1 MNYWAYNIVETAVSK
16 ELRNSERGEGEGD
29 RLTTITTPDEGVW
42 KKCCRGCWTGLLEW
56 RTTDGAPPSQKDDG
70 EGGEGMDHLTDPL
83 TVAAALAT
91 VAVVCCEIEV
101 GDWGEGGIAEKL
113 FWPLQ
118 SAVTAP
124 LGRKDRLQR
133 CTTPGWGCWFCPL
146 LGGGIFSL
154 PQRDSYSRGNARSMK
169 GPTVLAR
176 PRLPHPHENTCFAV
190 GRRDV

>member
-1 MNYWAYNIVETAVSK
+1 MSK
-16 ELRNSERGEGEGD
+16 ELRNSGRGEGEGD

-42 KKCCRGCWTGLLEW
+42 KKCCRGCWTGLLVW
-56 RTTDGAPPSQKDDG
+56 RTTDGAPPSQKGDG

-91 VAVVCCEIEV
+91 AAVVCCEIEV

-118 SAVTAP
+118 SAVTAQ
-124 LGRKDRLQR
+124 LGSEGPTAALHYS
-133 CTTPGWGCWFCPL
+133 WGCWFCPL
-146 LGGGIFSL
+146 LRGGIFSL
-154 PQRDSYSRGNARSMK
+154 LQRDSYSRGNARSMK
-169 GPTVLAR
+169 GPPVLAR

>member
-1 MNYWAYNIVETAVSK
+1 
-16 ELRNSERGEGEGD
+16 
-29 RLTTITTPDEGVW
+29 
-42 KKCCRGCWTGLLEW
+42 
-56 RTTDGAPPSQKDDG
+56 
-70 EGGEGMDHLTDPL
+70 MDHLTDPL

-133 CTTPGWGCWFCPL
+133 CTTPGWGCWFCFAP
-146 LGGGIFSL
+146 FSVEEYFL
-154 PQRDSYSRGNARSMK
+154 CRNVIHTREEMPGA
-169 GPTVLAR
+169 
-176 PRLPHPHENTCFAV
+176 
-190 GRRDV
+190 